1 MRKTFIAVVL
11 LHILV
16 LVIGRYFYVIRPI
29 LKEII
34 KPIIIKEKPKEV
46 VKKVKRIPPKPIKK
60 TPTPMQP
67 LKRRLDASLE
77 LIAVKRGA
85 SIPDFVVVVPEY
97 GGGRVYRP
105 DVSLVH
111 LPEPPIK
118 EAPVKLFEREL
129 KIKEREVV
137 LESFAL
143 TELPPV
149 GSVEN
154 PVAQLIIDVYK
165 IGAPA
170 FDHQFGIYYPENKLI
185 LDGPKYY
192 THWQGS
198 LGPYVVRLEDVIFY
212 YYVIGRGGEYEGR
225 TWTYLSTD
233 RSHCYVDRL
242 GPNRY
247 RYTWEDLPN
256 NTIIGPDRSIDPAG
270 GIDTPDLQFVVTFV
284 GALEA
289 R

>member
-1 MRKTFIAVVL
+1 MRKTFIIVL
-11 LHILV
+11 LLHVLMLV
-16 LVIGRYFYVIRPI
+16 GGRYLYVIRPI
-29 LKEII
+29 LKKLV

-46 VKKVKRIPPKPIKK
+46 VKKVKRVPPKPVKK
-60 TPTPMQP
+60 MPTPMQP
-67 LKRRLDASLE
+67 LKRRFDASLE

-85 SIPDFVVVVPEY
+85 TIPDFVVVVPEY
-97 GGGRVYRP
+97 GGGRIYRP

-111 LPEPPIK
+111 LPEPPLR
-118 EAPVKLFEREL
+118 EAPIRLFEREL

-137 LESFAL
+137 VESFGL

-149 GSVEN
+149 GSAEN
-154 PVAQLIIDVYK
+154 PVAQLFINVYK

-212 YYVIGRGGEYEGR
+212 YYVIGRGGQYEGR
-225 TWTYLSTD
+225 TWMYLSTD
-233 RSHCYVDRL
+233 KSHCYIERL
-242 GPNRY
+242 GPNMY
-247 RYTWEDLPN
+247 RYTWEDLPDN
-256 NTIIGPDRSIDPAG
+256 VVISSTQSMAPDGSL
-270 GIDTPDLQFVVTFV
+270 DTPDLQFVVTFI
-284 GALEA
+284 GALEV